1 MLPIAMAFSTRRKNE
16 QAREM
21 VLDGT
26 GRWSGI
32 FVQEHKAGDRLYAG
46 VCALF
51 HIGLKVELELWSLHQ
66 FFSVSNFGGTEFLCK
81 N

>member
-1 MLPIAMAFSTRRKNE
+1 MLPIAMDFSTRPVQERTS
-16 QAREM
+16 REM
-21 VLDGT
+21 VLDG
-26 GRWSGI
+26 REMERK
-32 FVQEHKAGDRLYAG
+32 FCAG
-46 VCALF
+46 VDFMLEHVHYLF

>member
-1 MLPIAMAFSTRRKNE
+1 MLPIAMDFSTRPVQERTS
-16 QAREM
+16 REM
-21 VLDGT
+21 VLDGREMERKICART
-26 GRWSGI
+26 EGRRR
-32 FVQEHKAGDRLYAG
+32 FYAG
-46 VCALF
+46 ACALF